1 MMKKISRWLDPLRSL
16 NFSWQW
22 VEQNRAFL
30 IRGGVLAVL
39 SITILYMV
47 PRMAVGMHRIPLLFI
62 AAIFG
67 VTGLIVLIFNP
78 SLAILAIIPGALVIP
93 FGIGT
98 GTGTELHAGI
108 LIVLAA
114 TGLWFLD
121 MLVVKRDFRLLA
133 SRPVIPVLLLAL
145 SALISFGF
153 GQMPWFYRTH
163 ASISAQLGGT
173 ILYIL
178 AACTFLVTAHRLS
191 ERGLAWTVGIFLA
204 LAGVFMITRS
214 FSERFSNLTWPIL
227 NRYGNG
233 STGSLFWV
241 WSLCLALSQ
250 FVFNRKLALHW
261 KVALGIIL
269 LAFTYT
275 AFFQAREWTSG
286 WLPALFGAA
295 FMFFVSFR
303 KARVPLVLI
312 VLLILAVNYN
322 QIEQMLMGG
331 GNEYSMVTRLEA
343 WQILFRIIAINP
355 ILGVG
360 PANYYFY
367 TPLFPIRGYSVQFNS
382 HNNYIDLLAQTGI
395 VGCGLF
401 VWFLV
406 EVTLLGLRLLER
418 VPEGFPRAFVYGA
431 IGGAIGTAVAGMFGD
446 WIIPFVY
453 NVGFAGFR
461 ASLIGWLF
469 MGALVAMERFYPA
482 NSASQTT

>member
-1 MMKKISRWLDPLRSL
+1 MKRIRKWIDPLHSF
-16 NFSWQW
+16 NFTWQW
-22 VEQNRAFL
+22 LEQNRALL
-30 IRGGVLAVL
+30 IRAIVLSVLAI
-39 SITILYMV
+39 SILYMV

-62 AAIFG
+62 AAIIG
-67 VTGLIVLIFNP
+67 VAGLAVLIANP
-78 SLAILAIIPGALVIP
+78 SLAIVGIIPAALVIP

-121 MLVVKRDFRLLA
+121 MLVVKRDFHLLA
-133 SRPVIPVLLLAL
+133 SRPVVPLLLL
-145 SALISFGF
+145 VVSTLISFGF
-153 GQMPWFYRTH
+153 GQMPWFYRQH

-173 ILYIL
+173 MLYIL
-178 AACTFLVTAHRLS
+178 AACAFLVTAHRLS
-191 ERGLAWTVGIFLA
+191 ERGLVWAVGIFIA
-204 LAGVFMITRS
+204 LAGLFMVTRS
-214 FSERFSNLTWPIL
+214 FSDRFPGLTWPIL
-227 NRYGNG
+227 NRYADG

-241 WSLCLALSQ
+241 WAFCLAISQ
-250 FVFNRKLALHW
+250 FVFNKRLKLRW
-261 KVALGIIL
+261 KAALGVVL
-269 LAFTYT
+269 LAFFFT
-275 AFFQAREWTSG
+275 AFYQARDWTSG

-295 FMFFVSFR
+295 FMFFISFR
-303 KARVPLVLI
+303 KARVPLVLA
-312 VLLILAVNYN
+312 VFLILALNFS
-322 QIEQMLMGG
+322 QIQNMLMGG

-343 WQILFRIIAINP
+343 WQILFKIIAINP

-382 HNNYIDLLAQTGI
+382 HNNYVDLLAQTGVI
-395 VGCGLF
+395 GCGLF
-401 VWFLV
+401 VWFMV
-406 EVTLLGLRLLER
+406 EVTLLGMRLLSR
-418 VPEGFPRAFVYGA
+418 APEGFPRAFVYGA
-431 IGGAIGTAVAGMFGD
+431 IGGVIGTAVAGMFGD

-482 NSASQTT
+482 NTASPTA

>member
-1 MMKKISRWLDPLRSL
+1 MKKISRLLEPLRPFA
-16 NFSWQW
+16 FSWQW
-22 VEQNRAFL
+22 VEQNRAAL
-30 IRGGVLAVL
+30 IRVIVLAVL
-39 SITILYMV
+39 AISILYMV

-62 AAIFG
+62 VAIFG
-67 VTGLIVLIFNP
+67 LTGLIVLLFNP
-78 SLAILAIIPGALVIP
+78 SLVIIGIIPAALVIP

-108 LIVLAA
+108 LVVLAA

-121 MLVVKRDFRLLA
+121 MLVVKRDFRLLS
-133 SRPVIPVLLLAL
+133 SRPVVPILLLVL

-153 GQMPWFYRTH
+153 GQMPWFYRGH

-173 ILYIL
+173 MLYIL
-178 AACTFLVTAHRLS
+178 AACTFLVTGHRLT
-191 ERGLAWTVGIFLA
+191 ERGLVWTVGLFIA
-204 LAGVFMITRS
+204 LAGVFMVTRA

-227 NRYGNG
+227 NRFGNG

-241 WSLCLALSQ
+241 WVFCLSLSQ
-250 FVFNRKLALHW
+250 LLFNRKLALHW
-261 KVALGIIL
+261 KAALGLVL
-269 LAFTYT
+269 LAFFYT
-275 AFFQAREWTSG
+275 AFYQAREWTSG
-286 WLPALFGAA
+286 WLPALLGAG
-295 FMFFVSFR
+295 FMLFISFR
-303 KARVPLVLI
+303 KARVPVVLVI
-312 VLLILAVNYN
+312 LLALALNFT
-322 QIEQMLMGG
+322 QIKDMLMGG

-343 WQILFRIIAINP
+343 WQILLKIIAINP

-382 HNNYIDLLAQTGI
+382 HNNYIDLLAQTGVI
-395 VGCGLF
+395 GCGLF

-418 VPEGFPRAFVYGA
+418 VPKGFHRAFVYGA
-431 IGGAIGTAVAGMFGD
+431 IGGTIGTAVAGMFGD

-461 ASLIGWLF
+461 ASLIGWVF
-469 MGALVAMERFYPA
+469 MGALVAMDRFYPA
-482 NSASQTT
+482 DPTLQV